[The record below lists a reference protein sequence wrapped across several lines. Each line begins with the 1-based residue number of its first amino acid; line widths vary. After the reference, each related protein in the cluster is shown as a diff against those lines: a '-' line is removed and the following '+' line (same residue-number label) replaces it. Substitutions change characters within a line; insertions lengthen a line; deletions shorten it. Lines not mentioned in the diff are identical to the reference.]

1 MKKKIIII
9 TIISIILTFIIYFYT
24 KNDEINLV
32 SLGDSVSL
40 GMTPYNIEGLS
51 YNDYLKEY
59 LKNSHKLKN
68 YIHEFSE
75 NNITIK
81 ELIYEIKE
89 NKSII
94 IKNKKIEIQ
103 RAISEAD
110 ILTIAIGMD
119 EISKNKITTKIR
131 NEFYDDLNELLSIIK
146 VLNDNKVIVLS
157 HYKTN
162 YQDDLSLSKINA
174 IIRDITITNNFIY
187 IDINKI
193 LQNEKYYF
201 DKNKYYINY
210 LGNKRIYE
218 EIKKNIL

>member
-81 ELIYEIKE
+81 ELISISQMKKE
-89 NKSII
+89 
-94 IKNKKIEIQ
+94 KIEIQ